1 MSKVYSMAQFSEA
14 LKKLSKS
21 VRGEVLAKAAMA
33 GGQVI
38 EAYAKI
44 NVNSTFKNG
53 IGNLEDSIQTTLDSS
68 SGDRAEVSVGP
79 TAIYGRIQ
87 ELGGTV
93 KPLVAKK
100 LWWVG
105 EDGNLRSAYSVTLP
119 ARPYMAPAA
128 NDNEDA
134 IWQAV
139 GENLRIE
146 IEGAI

>member
-53 IGNLEDSIQTTLDSS
+53 NGNLANGIQTTLDSS
-68 SGDRAEVSVGP
+68 SGDRAEVSVGT

-105 EDGNLRSAYSVTLP
+105 EDGALRSAYSVTLP

>member
-1 MSKVYSMAQFSEA
+1 MSKVYSLSEFSTA
-14 LKKLSKS
+14 LNNLAKNM
-21 VRGEVLAKAAMA
+21 RGDVIAKAAMA
-33 GGQVI
+33 GGQVV
-38 EAYAKI
+38 EAQAKI

-53 IGNLEDSIQTTLDSS
+53 NGNLANSIQTTLESS
-68 SGDRAEVSVGP
+68 SADRAEVSVGP

-105 EDGNLRSAYSVTLP
+105 EDGKLRSAYSVTLP
-119 ARPYMAPAA
+119 ARPYMAPAM
-128 NDNEDA
+128 NDNTDA
-134 IWQAV
+134 IWQAIS
-139 GENLRIE
+139 ENLRIE